1 MAPFTNAAANA
12 LLGGVLIGGGVSVLL
27 LLNGRVAGVSGILD
41 RVIVGAIGQQGW
53 RLLFLIGLL
62 LPALIFG
69 LGRAELN
76 PSVLWLVVSGSLVGL
91 GTRVGSGCTSGHGV
105 CGLANLSRRSLVA
118 TVLFMTTAMLVVFA
132 VRHVLAE

>member
-41 RVIVGAIGQQGW
+41 RLIVGAIGQQGW